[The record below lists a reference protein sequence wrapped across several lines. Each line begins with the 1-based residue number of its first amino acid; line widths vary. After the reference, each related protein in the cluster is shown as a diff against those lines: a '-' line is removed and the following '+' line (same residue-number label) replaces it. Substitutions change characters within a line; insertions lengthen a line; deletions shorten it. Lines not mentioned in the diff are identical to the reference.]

1 MSAFQ
6 ELEALA
12 QESFDWTRSTSL
24 PAQVEQFQDATLEE
38 VVDLLDEA
46 VEVHTHLAATLPT
59 HLLQSAC
66 QEVEFLTTLCR
77 QMFGRRCRSLV
88 PTADRRIIQNL

>member
-6 ELEALA
+6 ELETLA
-12 QESFDWTRSTSL
+12 QENFDWARSTSF

-77 QMFGRRCRSLV
+77 QMFSCRCRSLTS
-88 PTADRRIIQNL
+88 TADLRVIQNL

>member
-1 MSAFQ
+1 MSAEFQ

-12 QESFDWTRSTSL
+12 QENFDWARSTTF
-24 PAQVEQFQDATLEE
+24 PAQVEQFRDATLEE

-46 VEVHTHLAATLPT
+46 IEVHTRLAPTLPT

-66 QEVEFLTTLCR
+66 QEVEFLTTVCR
-77 QMFGRRCRSLV
+77 QMFGSPLAIAHQYSRFQYSRF
-88 PTADRRIIQNL
+88 

>member
-12 QESFDWTRSTSL
+12 QENFDWGQTTF
-24 PAQVEQFQDATLEE
+24 PAQVEQFRDATLEE

-46 VEVHTHLAATLPT
+46 VEVHTHLAPTLPT

-66 QEVEFLTTLCR
+66 QEVEFLTTVCR
-77 QMFGRRCRSLV
+77 QMVGYPVSI
-88 PTADRRIIQNL
+88 ANQ